1 MSDARGL
8 LGRVRT
14 SRDRT
19 LALARDVVH
28 TFRNEGFVAAQA
40 GIATVVAW
48 TIAAKVLH
56 NGAPVFAPTIALGA
70 VVASQGERL
79 KRTFQLIAGV
89 VVGIGVGEVFIISVG
104 TGYWQ
109 VGVSVVL
116 AVGLAILVKGGSTVM
131 YQAGSTAVLISTLPA
146 RAHVEY
152 PRFLNSIIGAVVGI
166 VVVAL
171 FLPLNPFQAVRRS
184 ASPVLSC
191 LADRLAG
198 ACQALQARDADA
210 AQRELDGLRS
220 IGAPLQQLQE
230 RIQAAREAVSLAPVQ
245 WRRRQVF
252 EQIAY
257 AVEHMDRTV
266 DSVQQLI
273 RREVTLIRDGEPV
286 PDCLEESVGRFA
298 EAVRVLNH
306 EFGRG
311 RPPVE
316 ARKTLCDAIG
326 AAGKAYSQGVGFSG
340 GVVVGQLR
348 AAGSDLLQATGLS
361 NEEAIRLVREAV
373 GEYADDRA
381 GSRPPSR

>member
-1 MSDARGL
+1 MHRA
-8 LGRVRT
+8 VRT
-14 SRDRT
+14 SRHRSV
-19 LALARDVVH
+19 AFVRDVVH

-48 TIAAKVLH
+48 TIAAKLLH

-70 VVASQGERL
+70 VVASQCERL
-79 KRTFQLIAGV
+79 KRSLQLIAGV
-89 VVGIGVGEVFIISVG
+89 VVGIGVGELFILSVG

-116 AVGLAILVKGGSTVM
+116 AVGLAIVVKGGSTVM

-146 RAHVEY
+146 KAPIEY
-152 PRFLNSIIGAVVGI
+152 PRFINSLIGAVVGI
-166 VVVAL
+166 LVAAL
-171 FLPLNPFQAVRRS
+171 FLPLNPFRAVRRA

-198 ACQALQARDADA
+198 ATRALRDRDADA

-220 IGAPLQQLQE
+220 IDAPLQQLQE

-252 EQIAY
+252 EQISY

-266 DSVQQLI
+266 ESIQQMI
-273 RREVTLIRDGEPV
+273 RREVTLIRDGEAV
-286 PDCLEESVGRFA
+286 PDCLVHSVGRFA
-298 EAVRVLNH
+298 EAVRLLDE

-311 RPPVE
+311 RPPE
-316 ARKTLCDAIG
+316 QARKTLCDAIG

-373 GEYADDRA
+373 GEHADGA
-381 GSRPPSR
+381 GSQPPPQ

>member
-1 MSDARGL
+1 MSDARGVMD
-8 LGRVRT
+8 RAMRT
-14 SRDRT
+14 SLQR
-19 LALARDVVH
+19 AANFVRDVAH
-28 TFRNEGFVAAQA
+28 TFRNEGFVPAQA

-48 TIAAKVLH
+48 LIAAKVLH

-79 KRTFQLIAGV
+79 KRTLQLIAGV
-89 VVGIGVGEVFIISVG
+89 VVGIGVGELFILSVG
-104 TGYWQ
+104 TGFWQ
-109 VGVSVVL
+109 IGVSVVL
-116 AVGLAILVKGGSTVM
+116 AVALAILVKGGSTVM

-146 RAHVEY
+146 KAPIEY
-152 PRFLNSIIGAVVGI
+152 PRFINSVIGAAVGI

-184 ASPVLSC
+184 ASPVLTC

-198 ACQALQARDADA
+198 ASTALRRRDADA
-210 AQRELDGLRS
+210 AQRELDGLRT
-220 IGAPLQQLQE
+220 IDPALRQLQE

-245 WRRRQVF
+245 WGRRQVF

-266 DSVQQLI
+266 DSCQQLI

-286 PDCLEESVGRFA
+286 PDCLVYSVGRFA
-298 EAVRVLNH
+298 EAVRVLSE

-311 RPPVE
+311 RTPVE
-316 ARKTLCDAIG
+316 ARNTLCEAIG

-348 AAGSDLLQATGLS
+348 SAGSDLLQATGLS

-373 GEYADDRA
+373 GEYADDA
-381 GSRPPSR
+381 GSQPPSR

>member
-1 MSDARGL
+1 MHRA
-8 LGRVRT
+8 VRT
-14 SRDRT
+14 SRHRSV
-19 LALARDVVH
+19 AFVRDVVH

-40 GIATVVAW
+40 GIATVIAW
-48 TIAAKVLH
+48 AIAAKVLH

-79 KRTFQLIAGV
+79 KRSLQLIAGV
-89 VVGIGVGEVFIISVG
+89 VVGIGVGELFILSVG
-104 TGYWQ
+104 TGFWQ
-109 VGVSVVL
+109 IGVSVVL
-116 AVGLAILVKGGSTVM
+116 AVALAIVVKGGSTVM

-146 RAHVEY
+146 KAPIEY
-152 PRFLNSIIGAVVGI
+152 PRFINSLIGAVVGI
-166 VVVAL
+166 VVAAV
-171 FLPLNPFQAVRRS
+171 FLPLNPFQAVRRA

-198 ACQALQARDADA
+198 ATKALRDRDADA

-220 IGAPLQQLQE
+220 IAPPLQQLQE

-266 DSVQQLI
+266 DSIQQMI
-273 RREVTLIRDGEPV
+273 RREVTLIRDDEPV
-286 PDCLEESVGRFA
+286 PDCLVQSVGCFA
-298 EAVRVLNH
+298 EAVRVLNE

-311 RPPVE
+311 RPPVQSRE
-316 ARKTLCDAIG
+316 TLRDAIE

-348 AAGSDLLQATGLS
+348 SAGSDLLQATGLS

-373 GEYADDRA
+373 GEHADSA
-381 GSRPPSR
+381 GAQPPPR